1 MHEIQSQEH
10 EGRQQQ
16 LHVEHDF
23 FVTGGQAEGGRGIFL
38 WFPPKSAPHIWPQVD
53 GHRMDSTDNELQGDA
68 KHSVTGHGNPPVH
81 LVVVNDEKLEERKE
95 KQRQDVYQ
103 QENHLIDLIR
113 KQ

>member
-16 LHVEHDF
+16 LHIQHDF
-23 FVTGGQAEGGRGIFL
+23 FVTGGQAEGGGGIL
-38 WFPPKSAPHIWPQVD
+38 LRHPPESVLHIGPQVD
-53 GHRMDSTDNELQGDA
+53 SHGMDCADNELQGDA
-68 KHSVTGHGNPPVH
+68 KHPVTGHGNAPVH

-95 KQRQDVYQ
+95 KQRQDVYH